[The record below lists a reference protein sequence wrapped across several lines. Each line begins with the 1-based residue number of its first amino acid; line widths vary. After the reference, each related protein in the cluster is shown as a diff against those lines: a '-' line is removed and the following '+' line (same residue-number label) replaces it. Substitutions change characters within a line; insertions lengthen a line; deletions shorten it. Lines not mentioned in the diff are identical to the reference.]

1 MTLVRTHRVAVVF
14 IVALAVL
21 AAANVLGA
29 AATIGASGSKLLPQ
43 RFTLFTASVRGKDV
57 PVVVQAAG
65 PISGLGTETQTE
77 KNTSN
82 GQVNYAMLR
91 FANGTVRFVAPET
104 FAWKPDFRTCSAT
117 ASGGGTFRITGGTG
131 AYRGATGK
139 GTFTSHGVMIGARD
153 SHGNCLSKAQPTVN
167 YVTVTLAG
175 KAEIGS

>member
-1 MTLVRTHRVAVVF
+1 MTPVRTQRVAAVLV
-14 IVALAVL
+14 VALAAL
-21 AAANVLGA
+21 AAANVLDA
-29 AATIGASGSKLLPQ
+29 AAGIGAFGSKPLPQ

-82 GQVNYAMLR
+82 GQVNYAVLR
-91 FANGTVRFVAPET
+91 FANGTVRFVAPEK

-117 ASGGGTFRITGGTG
+117 ASGGGTFTITGGTG

-153 SHGNCLSKAQPTVN
+153 PHGNCLPKAQPTVN
-167 YVTVTLAG
+167 YVTVTLVG
-175 KAEIGS
+175 KAAINS